1 MPNFRLDSLSLE
13 NFRSISGSWTIPLD
27 AQVILV
33 HGPNGAG
40 KTSLLSAIELAATG
54 GVSFLDGQSDEL
66 HDVLLNRNYPL
77 GRVQLRLRSADATT
91 RSGSITL
98 DSDGLSGTG
107 ALNET
112 ERLYF
117 RERCFLPQTALGRLL
132 ETYTATGKQVDTA
145 LVRFVKT
152 VVGLDDLDNLIDG
165 LHPAGHLARTRAA
178 SAGWKSAEADRAAT
192 QESRDALQARFEQAE
207 REMTQAGASL
217 RALIGR
223 AVEDIA
229 DGDLPQYV
237 SARVHSS
244 DHDAA
249 ERNQLE
255 SLRVRLEGSVAAY
268 TEGFG
273 AGKSSLDS
281 ATQAETAARATAA
294 YNNWETGDGA
304 RALTQLNNIRAEVFD
319 LAGVSAAQ
327 IFEGFE
333 DAQARAR
340 ELTRHRSAARQRRVE
355 VANLREQL
363 TTQLDGVTA
372 DVARLE
378 AAADAI
384 DVPPDVRVLLDLLE
398 RTIPLAITDVCPI
411 CDQLFS
417 EGEMSLRQHLEVK
430 AASLSRGAQE
440 LMYTHDTLRKLRIN
454 AASLTA
460 ELDSIT
466 VPREDD
472 APPEWLARALNSFDE
487 TVNVGL
493 ALLKEVERTAD
504 RKAEATSQKARQE
517 VANRNFMSIRGEL
530 GIDDIGLQFSE
541 EAERLADT
549 IEQRSQAS
557 LYELH
562 RRTKEDATSRLLEEH
577 IQQVTALS
585 SQIAGLDEDISNL
598 QARLKEAHARKE
610 AANALRLDTEK
621 IRSSVINQVF
631 DQTLNTLWADLF
643 GRFVPSEPFVPRFR
657 KQKQAKRT
665 VDIHL
670 ETVLPNGEV
679 SGAPSAMLSYGN
691 TNTAALSLF
700 IALHLSSPT
709 ELPWLIFDD
718 PVQSMD
724 DIHVANF
731 ATVVRQ
737 LSYAHDRQVVIAVH
751 QQELFEY
758 LALELAPATGAESLL
773 KVSLN
778 RRGEVSYVQTERIE
792 HRPEPSLTRQG
803 STAPEEG

>member
-1 MPNFRLDSLSLE
+1 MPRFRLDALSLE

-77 GRVQLRLRSADATT
+77 GSVQLRLRSADATT
-91 RSGSITL
+91 RSGSVTL
-98 DSDGLSGTG
+98 DSDGLTGTG

-152 VVGLDDLDNLIDG
+152 VVGLDDLDSLIDG
-165 LHPAGHLARTRAA
+165 LHPAGHLARARAA
-178 SAGWKSAEADRAAT
+178 SAGWKAAEAVRAAT
-192 QESRDALQARFEQAE
+192 RESRAALQARLEQAE

-217 RALIGR
+217 RALLGKG
-223 AVEDIA
+223 VEDVT

-237 SARVHSS
+237 GARHHGTAP
-244 DHDAA
+244 DPA
-249 ERNQLE
+249 EQNRLE
-255 SLRVRLEGSVAAY
+255 SLRVRLEGAVAAY

-281 ATQAETAARATAA
+281 ATQAETASRATAL

-319 LAGVSAAQ
+319 LPGVSSAQ

-333 DAQARAR
+333 DAQARAQ
-340 ELTRHRSAARQRRVE
+340 ELTRRRSAARQRRAE
-355 VANLREQL
+355 AENRRAQL
-363 TTQLDGVTA
+363 TTELDAHTA

-384 DVPPDVRVLLDLLE
+384 DVPSDVRVLLDLLE
-398 RTIPLAITDVCPI
+398 KTIPLAITDVCPI

-417 EGEMSLRQHLEVK
+417 EGGMSLRQHLEIK
-430 AASLSRGAQE
+430 AASLSRGTQE
-440 LMYTHDTLRKLRIN
+440 LMQTHETLNNLRIR
-454 AASLTA
+454 ASRIAA
-460 ELDSIT
+460 ELESIT
-466 VPREDD
+466 VPRDDD
-472 APPEWLARALNSFDE
+472 APPEWLARELNSLDE
-487 TVNVGL
+487 TVNLGL
-493 ALLKEVERTAD
+493 ALLKEVERTES
-504 RKAEATSQKARQE
+504 RKAEATAQKARQE
-517 VANRNFMSIRGEL
+517 VANRNLVTIRDEL
-530 GIDDIGLQFSE
+530 GIDDIGLQISE
-541 EAERLADT
+541 EAERLADA

-557 LYELH
+557 LYELN
-562 RRTKEDATSRLLEEH
+562 RRTKEVMTSRLLEER
-577 IQQVTALS
+577 IQQVTALR
-585 SQIAGLDEDISNL
+585 SQLADLDEEISAL
-598 QARLKEAHARKE
+598 QATLKEAKARKE
-610 AANALRLDTEK
+610 AANDLRLDAEK
-621 IRSSVINQVF
+621 IRSSVINHVF

-643 GRFVPSEPFVPRFR
+643 SRFVPSEPFVPRFR

-679 SGAPSAMLSYGN
+679 SGAPSSMLSYGN

-700 IALHLSSPT
+700 IALHLSAPT

-758 LALELAPATGAESLL
+758 LALELAPATAAESLL

-778 RRGEVSYVQTERIE
+778 RRGDVSYVQTERIE

-803 STAPEEG
+803 STAPDQE